1 MLEEENEIEESDKKT
16 DKKSKKAE
24 DEKIIKRALKAFK
37 ACEEADSDNR
47 ERALEDLRFARLG
60 EQWPEKVKK
69 DRAKEGRPC
78 LTINTMPSYIRQVVN
93 DARQNKPAIK
103 YHPVD
108 DKADVQTAKILDGII
123 RHIEANSRADIAY
136 DTAIDHACSMNA
148 GYIRVDVDY
157 TRNDSFD
164 LDIKIERIANPLTVY
179 GDPYNP
185 CPDGSKWNLAFVS
198 ETISEE
204 EFTKRYPEAEKIS
217 FKEDG
222 SSDEEKLWFDD
233 EAIRVAEF
241 WERKEVDITLLLL
254 SNGEVLTE
262 ERFLENQEIFEG
274 AGLTVV
280 NQRPSKSYK
289 VCQYVINVKEVLE
302 TNEWAGMYIPI
313 IPVYGEEVNE
323 NGKIHY
329 LSLIHHAKDAQ
340 RNKNYW
346 RTCATEQVAL
356 ASKTPW
362 IGPKGFSKADPNWDT
377 ANTVNHAY
385 LEYDSMT
392 PPTRQPFPGIPAGAL
407 QEAMSASDDIKSILG
422 LFDASLGAKSNETS
436 GIAINARKKEGDTST
451 FHFIDNLTRS
461 IRQVGAVCLDL
472 IPNVYSERRMLRIL
486 GEDGTPSDVPMKQ
499 PVMIT
504 RQGYMPKQQAEQQ
517 QLEGAEHIFDLSV
530 GKYDLTV
537 SAGPSF
543 NSRREEAAIQM
554 DGFIKSFPQAA
565 PIIGDLLA
573 KNLDWPGAEEIAE
586 RLKSINPILNKQ
598 EQQPD
603 PEVLKIQAQAQFE
616 QQKNQQTLEIAD
628 QKAKID
634 LAMKDKDLQLK
645 DKDIELANLQI
656 QSQREQ
662 NAAHVAKGHLAVE
675 AGMHKNIN
683 QQQSQVYERESN
695 QSAQN

>member
-1 MLEEENEIEESDKKT
+1 MIEEKELKEPAKKADKKD
-16 DKKSKKAE
+16 DKE
-24 DEKIIKRALKAFK
+24 IIKRALKAFK

-60 EQWPEKVKK
+60 QQWPDKVKE
-69 DRAKEGRPC
+69 DRAKAGRPC

-93 DARQNKPAIK
+93 DARQNKPCIK

-204 EFTKRYPEAEKIS
+204 EFTKRYPKADKVN

-222 SSDEEKLWFDD
+222 TGDEEKLWFDD

-241 WERKEVDITLLLL
+241 WERKEVDVKLLLL

-262 ERFLENQEIFEG
+262 ERYLENKEIFDSV
-274 AGLTVV
+274 GLQVEKE
-280 NQRPSKSYK
+280 RPSKSYK
-289 VCQYVINVKEVLE
+289 VCQYVLNVKEVLE

-329 LSLIHHAKDAQ
+329 MSLIHHAKDAQ

-362 IGPKGFSKADPNWDT
+362 VGPTGFTKKDPNWDT
-377 ANTVNHAY
+377 ANTINHPY
-385 LEYDSMT
+385 LEYEGMT

-407 QEAMSASDDIKSILG
+407 QEAMNASDDIKAILG

-436 GIAINARKKEGDTST
+436 GIAINARKKEGDVST

-472 IPNVYSERRMLRIL
+472 IPNVYSERQIIRIL
-486 GEDGTPSDVPMKQ
+486 GEDGTPADVPMKQ

-504 RQGYMPKQQAEQQ
+504 NQGYVQKEQAQKQ
-517 QLEGAEHIFDLSV
+517 QLEGVEHIFDLGV

-543 NSRREEAAIQM
+543 NSRREEAAVQM
-554 DGFIKSFPQAA
+554 DGFIKSFPGAA
-565 PIIGDLLA
+565 PIIGDLYA

-586 RLKSINPILNKQ
+586 RLKMINPVLNKQ
-598 EQQPD
+598 QQGPD
-603 PEVLKIQAQAQFE
+603 PETIKAQAQAQAA
-616 QQKNQQTLEIAD
+616 QQQAQIA
-628 QKAKID
+628 QAKGQVD
-634 LAMKDKDLQLK
+634 LQMKQADLKMKEMDLVMKDKE
-645 DKDIELANLQI
+645 IEIQRQKGEVELIKARMSLA
-656 QSQREQ
+656 SQAGQNNNQPNQ
-662 NAAHVAKGHLAVE
+662 NA
-675 AGMHKNIN
+675 
-683 QQQSQVYERESN
+683 
-695 QSAQN
+695 